1 MAPNDKLLQKQL
13 ITQMAHCGI
22 YFATSIFVKLVNISP
37 CFSRRGYIPPSSLII
52 LLLEEVHTQ
61 KDTEEVEM
69 AQNIEYLH
77 SDIFS
82 VLAKE
87 KELRGN
93 GYRSKNL
100 LDENLLE
107 RDEYLLR
114 APIRKSSSAQIGWHY
129 TSIIWRTP

>member
-1 MAPNDKLLQKQL
+1 M
-13 ITQMAHCGI
+13 
-22 YFATSIFVKLVNISP
+22 KLVNISP
-37 CFSRRGYIPPSSLII
+37 CFSRRNYIPPASLLF

-61 KDTEEVEM
+61 KETEEVGM
-69 AQNIEYLH
+69 PQNIEYLH

-87 KELRGN
+87 KELRGD

-100 LDENLLE
+100 IDENLLE

-114 APIRKSSSAQIGWHY
+114 APIRKSSSARIGWYY
-129 TSIIWRTP
+129 TSIIWRTS